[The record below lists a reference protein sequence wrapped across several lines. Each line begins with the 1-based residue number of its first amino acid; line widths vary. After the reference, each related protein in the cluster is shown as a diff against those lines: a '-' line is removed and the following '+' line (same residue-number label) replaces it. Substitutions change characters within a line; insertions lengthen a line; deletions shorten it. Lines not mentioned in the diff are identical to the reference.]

1 MLHLYSNK
9 LSGPLP
15 PELGKLSRLV
25 ELRLWDNQLTGSL
38 PEGYSQLSKLKV
50 LHLAS
55 NQLTGQISPGFLM
68 GMTSLEYIFLNDN
81 KLSGEVPVSSLA
93 ALPEIKSIYLSNN
106 AFDDVEMAS
115 NQLLQAC
122 KSTRVPQLEEI
133 DIFCLLTPSLAYR
146 LKRPVGGA
154 SALRR
159 PPGPCATA
167 PRLQYPQAR

>member
-122 KSTRVPQLEEI
+122 KSTRCGDGKAVEVDMLNQG
-133 DIFCLLTPSLAYR
+133 LLYYGTEYPSAQ
-146 LKRPVGGA
+146 KGA
-154 SALRR
+154 IH
-159 PPGPCATA
+159 GNF
-167 PRLQYPQAR
+167 